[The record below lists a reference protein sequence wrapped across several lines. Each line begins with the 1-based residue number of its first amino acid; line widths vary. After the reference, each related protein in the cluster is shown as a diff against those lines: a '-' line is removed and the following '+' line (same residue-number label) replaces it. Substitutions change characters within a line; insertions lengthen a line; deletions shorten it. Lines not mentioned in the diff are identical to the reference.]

1 MTNEEYQ
8 IFRQG
13 EWKRLECFY
22 DFNSIEG
29 VRSIP
34 VPCKEVNDP
43 QSATG
48 RVEYYLRCQCLK
60 KHLDNK
66 DYALVYECIKKAHQL
81 MFISDMIWGYEAY
94 ISSISLLHNIG
105 MHQEAREEEKKI
117 DDHFAKVGFYP
128 KFNLSDLLNL
138 KGFIN
143 SVKFC
148 IKSEKERIRKRNLRH
163 EYYWLQENLP
173 ELCPKSLSAYSRMK
187 NSNSKNYQKLLYAM
201 ENKKG
206 DAG

>member
-13 EWKRLECFY
+13 EWKRLEHFY

-60 KHLDNK
+60 KHLDKK

-105 MHQEAREEEKKI
+105 MHQEAREQEALIDNHFKKHSFYFPISI
-117 DDHFAKVGFYP
+117 DILLRP
-128 KFNLSDLLNL
+128 KKLIYCL
-138 KGFIN
+138 KARHQN
-143 SVKFC
+143 K
-148 IKSEKERIRKRNLRH
+148 KEQKRKRNLRH

-173 ELCPKSLSAYSRMK
+173 DMCPKSLSAYSRMK
-187 NSNSKNYQKLLYAM
+187 NANSNNYQKIYNVMQKQKL
-201 ENKKG
+201 EN
-206 DAG
+206 